1 MNETYINQM
10 EQNDLQLFYEFNE
23 QQKLFDSITPTK
35 PMEQFDAIAWHKQ
48 RTFAVELKH
57 RFIPIGKYKTLFI
70 EDYKFASLMLEY
82 IINKREPLYVN
93 ILHDAIVIFNLNKLK
108 HKPNFKI
115 YNIKSEGYEV
125 NQLQERRYQL
135 SFDDAVIYKKENNT
149 YKLIQKGN

>member
-23 QQKLFDSITPTK
+23 EHKLFDSITPTK
-35 PMEQFDAIAWHKQ
+35 PKEQFDAIAWHKQ

-57 RFIPIGKYKTLFI
+57 RFIPINKYNTLFI

-108 HKPNFKI
+108 HKPKMTI
-115 YNIKSEGYEV
+115 KNIRSQGYEHM
-125 NQLQERRYQL
+125 QMQERRFELNLQ
-135 SFDDAVIYKKENNT
+135 DAVIYKTN
-149 YKLIQKGN
+149 KGS